1 MAGRTRAVYERGLFD
16 ASDLSWKDL
25 SEAERQRVLELLGA
39 LLLQVGG
46 AIAEE
51 GGEEDVGED

>member
-1 MAGRTRAVYERGLFD
+1 VYERGLFD